1 MSKGE
6 KLSISEA
13 KANILAFENYIL
25 PLDQAVPRRQLAIG
39 QKLDLQVLKNFM
51 MAIEQHSRGH
61 EVDAVRIYFARST
74 RDGDSEERFDIVLL
88 PVFQDDTDFH
98 VVYDRLPL
106 SDKQDTI
113 IGRTLPCPNVCPS
126 PFEKITC

>member
-6 KLSISEA
+6 KLSIDEA

-25 PLDQAVPRRQLAIG
+25 PLDHTVPQEDLAIG
-39 QKLDLQVLKNFM
+39 QKLDLQVLKDFLS
-51 MAIEQHSRGH
+51 AIARHPRGN
-61 EVDAVRIYFARST
+61 EVDAVRIYFARSM
-74 RDGDSEERFDIVLL
+74 RVGDTQTRFDIVMI
-88 PVFQDDTDFH
+88 PVFNSDADFH
-98 VVYDRLPL
+98 VVYERALA